1 VASALL
7 PIAFRREAE
16 VKVVGHNYKLQSM
29 EVHMKRILCI
39 LALLVLTAT
48 TADAY
53 VRRTIGGG
61 YVARGAGAFSGRYA
75 GGYYGRGY
83 YGHPV
88 ARGVAVAAGAAAI
101 AATGWGWNQPY
112 YDSGYGT
119 NNYYG
124 AYAADPGYYGGY
136 VTHDYHDAY
145 AASPVYYGAGDYY
158 GGYAAGPAYYGGY
171 ANRSYI
177 TGRPTLF
184 PRYYGVGW

>member
-1 VASALL
+1 
-7 PIAFRREAE
+7 
-16 VKVVGHNYKLQSM
+16 
-29 EVHMKRILCI
+29 MKRILCI
-39 LALLVLTAT
+39 LALTVLTAD

-61 YVARGAGAFSGRYA
+61 YVVRGAGAYSGRYA

-88 ARGVAVAAGAAAI
+88 ARGAAVAAAAG

-112 YDSGYGT
+112 YGG
-119 NNYYG
+119 
-124 AYAADPGYYGGY
+124 GYYG
-136 VTHDYHDAY
+136 DY
-145 AASPVYYGAGDYY
+145 GY
-158 GGYAAGPAYYGGY
+158 GGGF

-184 PRYYGVGW
+184 PRYYGW